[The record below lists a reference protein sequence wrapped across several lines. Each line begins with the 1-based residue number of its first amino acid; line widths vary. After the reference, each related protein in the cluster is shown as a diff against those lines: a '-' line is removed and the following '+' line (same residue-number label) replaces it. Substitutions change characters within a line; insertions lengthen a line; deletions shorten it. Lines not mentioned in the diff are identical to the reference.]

1 MVTFYDVPWKRN
13 ILHVGERSYR
23 AVLRSRS
30 AVKSVLRT
38 VLLAHRICEVGL
50 REVRHAF
57 G

>member
-1 MVTFYDVPWKRN
+1 MVTFYDVPRMRN
-13 ILHVGERSYR
+13 LLHVGERSRR

-38 VLLAHRICEVGL
+38 VFLAHRIREVGL

-57 G
+57 D